1 MRLLI
6 AILEEKK
13 ALEVRLRL
21 YGMDEHWDVRV
32 AENGLQAAALLETER
47 WDVLLLDS
55 RLVLTAPVAEC
66 LEHRYQRLTHRS
78 QGILYPRRCL
88 WIDRPPHDPAGFQL
102 L

>member
-32 AENGLQAAALLETER
+32 AENGLQAAALLEMER

-55 RLVLTAPVAEC
+55 RLRADGTSLWEKLCAAPPLC
-66 LEHRYQRLTHRS
+66 PPT
-78 QGILYPRRCL
+78 PRRA
-88 WIDRPPHDPAGFQL
+88 HL
-102 L
+102 LRRNRQNTP